1 MSDKQSS
8 TWVTR
13 RKFVRMA
20 LLASP
25 ALALVACGE
34 QPTSLSQLQ
43 TQSIQTT
50 AIPQTQKKPTPT
62 PQVQTQQAQA
72 TASPQSQTQPSS
84 LPSEQTSGSKK
95 SQTPTTGIVSV
106 NPAFAMPEILGRPTK
121 NSITVNIVPVKK
133 LELYVEYGTESAKY
147 TVQTKAITG
156 EASTPVETLLENL
169 QPNTRYYYRVKYREP
184 GASSFSEALENSFV
198 TQRTPGSAF
207 TFSIQGDSHPE
218 RPQQFD
224 SELYMQT
231 MKNVQAE
238 GTDFYLTI
246 GDDFSVDKLNPP
258 TKEGVEQ
265 LYSYQ
270 RQFLAQ
276 IGKSSPVFLVNGNH
290 EQAAKYLLD
299 GTPNNVAIWAQN
311 ARNKYFSQPTPDNFY
326 SGDTQAVE
334 FIGQLRDY
342 YAWTWGDALFATI
355 DPYWHSSVPVDSMLG
370 GGGDKNIDLWDITL
384 GDVQYQWLKK
394 TLEESKAKYKFVFTH
409 HVLGTG
415 RGGTDMANQYEWGG
429 KNKKGVWEFDKKRP
443 GWELP
448 IHQLMAKNGVTIFF
462 QGHDHV
468 FVKQELDGVIY
479 QSLPEPADPNY
490 ALYNADAY
498 KSEVKYPNTGHVRV
512 SVSAQQVK
520 VEYISSVLPKNE
532 TKEKANG
539 TVIYSYTVTAK

>member
-1 MSDKQSS
+1 MSDKQTN
-8 TWVTR
+8 TWLTR

-25 ALALVACGE
+25 ALALIACGE
-34 QPTSLSQLQ
+34 QPTATPQ
-43 TQSIQTT
+43 
-50 AIPQTQKKPTPT
+50 PQTQQLLNTPT
-62 PQVQTQQAQA
+62 STPQ
-72 TASPQSQTQPSS
+72 PQPQTQPTAVSTVQKS
-84 LPSEQTSGSKK
+84 DSKK
-95 SQTPTTGIVSV
+95 AQTPTAGIVSV
-106 NPAFAMPEILGRPTK
+106 NPAFAMPELLGRPTN
-121 NSITVNIVPVKK
+121 NSIAVNIVPVKK

-147 TVQTKAITG
+147 TVQTKTIIG
-156 EASTPVETLLENL
+156 EAATPVETLLENL
-169 QPNTRYYYRVKYREP
+169 QPNTRYYYRVRYREP
-184 GASSFSEALENSFV
+184 GASSFSEVLENSFV
-198 TQRTPGSAF
+198 TQRAPGSAF
-207 TFSIQGDSHPE
+207 IFSIQGDSHPE

-224 SELYMQT
+224 ADLYMQT

-238 GTDFYLTI
+238 GADFFLTI
-246 GDDFSVDKLNPP
+246 GDDFSVDKLSPP

-265 LYSYQ
+265 LYIYQ

-299 GTPNNVAIWAQN
+299 GTPNNVAVWAQN
-311 ARNKYFSQPTPDNFY
+311 ARNKYFSQPAPDNFY

-342 YAWTWGDALFATI
+342 YAWTWGDALVVTI
-355 DPYWHSSVPVDSMLG
+355 DPYWHSAVPVDSVLG

-384 GDVQYQWLKK
+384 GDAQYQWLKK

-415 RGGTDMANQYEWGG
+415 RGGTDMASQYEWGG

-490 ALYNADAY
+490 AFYNADAY
-498 KSEVKYPNTGHVRV
+498 KSDVKYPNTGHVRV

-539 TVIYSYTVTAK
+539 TVIYSYIVLPKN